1 MPLFARDAEQFAT
14 PDRLPVLPLR
24 EVVVFP
30 YVVMPL
36 LVGRPA
42 SLAALDAAESA
53 GGPGKD
59 KYVLLVAQRSGEIQ
73 DPAASDLYRIGVV
86 ARVLQTSRLPNG
98 TAKVLV
104 EGVARARVTRYALS
118 GGWHRATVAAYP
130 FVAPPERPGPGPL
143 ASDEAQAPQPE
154 SPPQGPSGAARTPR
168 DFHTAEPAIARN
180 PQPPEP
186 AAAGTPH
193 DTGSDTG
200 QEGSDAARDAQT
212 ALSRRVLSRFEEYV
226 SMHRRIP
233 DETAVFVQSI
243 ESDERRAIAIAAHLA
258 VKHDVRQKLLETPAL
273 GGLWQALSD
282 VLSAEI
288 ELLRLERKIDEDV
301 RGSLFQN
308 QREFYL
314 QEQLRA
320 ITRELGQDD
329 GDELAD
335 LDAEIKRRALPEAV
349 QARAQRELR
358 KLRRT
363 APMSPE
369 TTVGRNYLDW
379 LLGVPWTERTD
390 DILDVD
396 HARHVLDE
404 DHYGLVEVKDRI
416 LDYIAVLGLVGHLEG
431 PILCFVGPPGV
442 GKTSLGRSI
451 AKALGR
457 RFARM
462 ALGGVRDEAEIRGH
476 RRTYIG
482 ALPGRILQA
491 MRRAEVINPVILLD
505 EVDKLGQDYRGD
517 PAAALLEVLDPE
529 QNSAFNDHYLEID
542 YDLSQVLFITT
553 ANTLANVPDALRDR
567 MEVIRLTGY
576 LDQEKVAIA
585 RQFLVPKQ
593 LERNGL
599 KPEDVQWEP
608 GVLTEIMRQ
617 YTREA
622 GVREFERRIARVA
635 RKVARKRV
643 EKPANGPAPVGPV
656 TITTAALPDL
666 LGPAPF
672 DPDETTL
679 EDSVGVARGLA
690 YTAVGGEILD
700 IEVSVVRGRGKLQL
714 TGTLGDVMK
723 ESATAALSYARR
735 RARDLGID
743 EDLARGGG
751 RDIHVHIPAGATPK
765 DGPSAGIAIAT
776 AIISALTGVPV
787 RGDIAMTGEVT
798 LRGRVLPIGGLK
810 EKSVAAHR
818 YGIRH
823 VIIPAGNLRELDEF
837 PEEIRSSITFH
848 PVKTMDEVLEFG
860 LRRPSAPAA
869 VPNTPPP
876 GRRPGARSN
885 PPGKVLP
892 LGPPVPP
899 RSDPHGDIAPH

>member
-1 MPLFARDAEQFAT
+1 MTVFARDAEQFTT

-42 SLAALDAAESA
+42 SLAALDAADSA

-59 KYVLLVAQRSGEIQ
+59 KWVLLVAQRSGEVQ
-73 DPAASDLYRIGVV
+73 DPAASDLYRVGVV

-104 EGVARARVTRYALS
+104 EGVARARVSRYGVS
-118 GGWHRATVAAYP
+118 GGWHRASVAAYP
-130 FVAPPERPGPGPL
+130 FVPAPAPLERDAEAGDAGAPGG
-143 ASDEAQAPQPE
+143 AR
-154 SPPQGPSGAARTPR
+154 GPSEAAITPSG
-168 DFHTAEPAIARN
+168 DAQPTAATGTAPSV
-180 PQPPEP
+180 PD
-186 AAAGTPH
+186 AAG
-193 DTGSDTG
+193 
-200 QEGSDAARDAQT
+200 DAASHAQT
-212 ALSRRVLSRFEEYV
+212 ALSRRVMSRFEEYV

-258 VKHDVRQKLLETPAL
+258 VKHEVRQKLLETPSL

-282 VLSAEI
+282 VLGAEI

-335 LDAEIKRRALPEAV
+335 IDAEIKRRALPDAV
-349 QARAQRELR
+349 QARALRELR

-390 DILDVD
+390 DILDVE
-396 HARHVLDE
+396 HARRVLDE
-404 DHYGLVEVKDRI
+404 DHYGLAEVKDRI
-416 LDYIAVLGLVGHLEG
+416 LDYIAVLGLVGRLEG
-431 PILCFVGPPGV
+431 PILCLVGPPGV

-529 QNSAFNDHYLEID
+529 QNSTFNDHYLEID

-553 ANTLANVPDALRDR
+553 ANTLASVPDALRDR
-567 MEVIRLTGY
+567 MEVLRLTGY
-576 LDQEKVAIA
+576 LDHEKVAIA

-599 KPEDVQWEP
+599 KPDNVEWEP
-608 GVLTEIMRQ
+608 GVLSAIMRQ

-622 GVREFERRIARVA
+622 GVRELERRIARVA

-643 EKPANGPAPVGPV
+643 EKPAISTTPAAPSPSPPARAARSPGPC
-656 TITTAALPDL
+656 
-666 LGPAPF
+666 
-672 DPDETTL
+672 
-679 EDSVGVARGLA
+679 
-690 YTAVGGEILD
+690 AV
-700 IEVSVVRGRGKLQL
+700 RTR
-714 TGTLGDVMK
+714 M
-723 ESATAALSYARR
+723 RR
-735 RARDLGID
+735 RSRTLSASRAGSP
-743 EDLARGGG
+743 
-751 RDIHVHIPAGATPK
+751 IP
-765 DGPSAGIAIAT
+765 PSAA
-776 AIISALTGVPV
+776 
-787 RGDIAMTGEVT
+787 
-798 LRGRVLPIGGLK
+798 
-810 EKSVAAHR
+810 
-818 YGIRH
+818 
-823 VIIPAGNLRELDEF
+823 
-837 PEEIRSSITFH
+837 RSSTS
-848 PVKTMDEVLEFG
+848 K
-860 LRRPSAPAA
+860 
-869 VPNTPPP
+869 
-876 GRRPGARSN
+876 
-885 PPGKVLP
+885 
-892 LGPPVPP
+892 
-899 RSDPHGDIAPH
+899 